1 MRDLVLTTNTDSRV
15 FIGRQ
20 FIRTHLL
27 FILILIVATI
37 VWSYVFSL
45 AATDFITGGAQPYR
59 AVWNGSGPIDIFGFT
74 IEVNFEGYL
83 DYDYYY
89 YSWGQ
94 QFVNGISPYTDAF
107 NRIEIDGAFYNTPY
121 FFPPLYV
128 YMCALG
134 VVLPIDPFGI
144 GFLLTMFGYLTAI
157 PIYGISTYLSQ
168 NKRVGAVAAATYLF
182 NPVVLYYTVFEW
194 LNPAPFVFFAMLS
207 FFLLMRGNRL
217 SGTLAMVISALFKQ
231 TAFFLALPLIAYL
244 LRKPPVDDPV
254 VTDDE
259 LKPPGDE
266 LDIRGFT
273 KIAIQVLIFA
283 IAVSLP
289 FLTDIGNY
297 IFYIF
302 QRPGGMLYTDV
313 SVLPNPSQ
321 PITITVLLISIN
333 IVIQNLNASLGIALP
348 EIPESIIQLVN
359 LGTYYTVFLMLTMIP
374 LLLLMLLHVKDD
386 RNLRQYWSKML
397 FLTLILMI
405 CLHLFSPRG
414 IYKYYCV
421 GLIPFFSILPV
432 SKMITQKSEKVKLS
446 IFMILNP
453 LAFSILILFPS
464 RYIYLAFLLLIL
476 VGYLAHK
483 QFSLVTGLIDDGL
496 RKIPS
501 KLRLFYHRTSET
513 DTVQSIDETA
523 TTRS

>member
-1 MRDLVLTTNTDSRV
+1 VLV
-15 FIGRQ
+15 
-20 FIRTHLL
+20 
-27 FILILIVATI
+27 
-37 VWSYVFSL
+37 
-45 AATDFITGGAQPYR
+45 
-59 AVWNGSGPIDIFGFT
+59 
-74 IEVNFEGYL
+74 
-83 DYDYYY
+83 
-89 YSWGQ
+89 
-94 QFVNGISPYTDAF
+94 
-107 NRIEIDGAFYNTPY
+107 
-121 FFPPLYV
+121 
-128 YMCALG
+128 
-134 VVLPIDPFGI
+134 
-144 GFLLTMFGYLTAI
+144 
-157 PIYGISTYLSQ
+157 
-168 NKRVGAVAAATYLF
+168 
-182 NPVVLYYTVFEW
+182 
-194 LNPAPFVFFAMLS
+194 
-207 FFLLMRGNRL
+207 
-217 SGTLAMVISALFKQ
+217 
-231 TAFFLALPLIAYL
+231 
-244 LRKPPVDDPV
+244 
-254 VTDDE
+254 
-259 LKPPGDE
+259 
-266 LDIRGFT
+266 
-273 KIAIQVLIFA
+273 FA

-359 LGTYYTVFLMLTMIP
+359 LGTYYTVFLILTMIP

-464 RYIYLAFLLLIL
+464 RYVYLAFLLLIL

-501 KLRLFYHRTSET
+501 KLRLFYHRTSEI
-513 DTVQSIDETA
+513 DMVQSIDETA